1 VITDLISGSDW
12 VTPTLNEVAVFNG
25 NSVPPVN
32 QAPNAH
38 AGVAQT
44 VSAGETVTL
53 DGSGSHDPDGDAL
66 TYSWDFGDGTHD
78 TGKVVNHVYDTPGT
92 YQSTLTVSDGMLSD
106 TATVDITVLPAT
118 GTTCPFDNLARCA
131 TASASSVWSSQ
142 YSAAMTNDDD
152 DNTRWNSAKGDKVG
166 AWLALEFDTPMTLDT
181 IELQEAMERIT
192 GYTVQYWDGSG
203 WQDLVMGSRIG
214 NRQTHTFAPVS
225 TERLRIVITD
235 LISGSDWVTP
245 TIYEVAVYHNGP

>member
-1 VITDLISGSDW
+1 LYLDQLANRIGG
-12 VTPTLNEVAVFNG
+12 PTAD
-25 NSVPPVN
+25 
-32 QAPNAH
+32 
-38 AGVAQT
+38 AGIARTT
-44 VSAGETVTL
+44 VVGETIIL
-53 DGSGSHDPDGDAL
+53 DGANSSDPNGDAL
-66 TYSWDFGDGTHD
+66 TYSWDFSDGTHD
-78 TGKVVNHVYDTPGT
+78 TGKVVTHVYDAPGIYT
-92 YQSTLTVSDGMLSD
+92 VTLTVSDGTLSD
-106 TATVDITVLPAT
+106 TDTVDITVYSGT
-118 GTTCPFDNLARCA
+118 GNACPFDNLARCA

-203 WQDLVMGSRIG
+203 WQDLVMGSQIG

-235 LISGSDWVTP
+235 LISGPDWVTP
-245 TIYEVAVYHNGP
+245 TLNEVTVYHNGP